1 MASADG
7 LGTIKRT
14 YTVTNGSFLEPHM
27 AAEALAIAFQA
38 SGKPLSDFAIEVDP
52 CIFGPDTG
60 LPFPTQGFLEELRVR
75 RPDVPVFSGPGIAPA
90 ANLAV
95 GLIASSN
102 LSVQMGLL
110 SVTNPLF
117 VEPGIPIGS
126 PVVSAL
132 HSVSVAAA
140 TICALR
146 YSFINFCKLRSPLML
161 TTKLSSSSD

>member
-14 YTVTNGSFLEPHM
+14 YTVTNGSFLEPH
-27 AAEALAIAFQA
+27 
-38 SGKPLSDFAIEVDP
+38 
-52 CIFGPDTG
+52 
-60 LPFPTQGFLEELRVR
+60 LEELRVR

-132 HSVSVAAA
+132 HSVSVAAR
-140 TICALR
+140 TV
-146 YSFINFCKLRSPLML
+146 
-161 TTKLSSSSD
+161 LS